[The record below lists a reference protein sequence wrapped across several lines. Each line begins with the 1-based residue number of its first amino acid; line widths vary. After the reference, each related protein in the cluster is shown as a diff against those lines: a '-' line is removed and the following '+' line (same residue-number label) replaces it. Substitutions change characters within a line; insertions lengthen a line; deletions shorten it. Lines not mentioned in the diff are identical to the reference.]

1 MSWCPGTFQAL
12 VGQTLCAMVC
22 LKTDPFLCILRAIL
36 SWPLFRRKLWV
47 DPAMETFRFLS
58 SSDITQSQTCQQLH
72 GRFSG
77 ASLPSLSSPMFLNRS
92 LIGMQPENITVSD
105 DPGSSQSQYS
115 SQTIT
120 RIINRIVDR
129 LISAIGPIIP
139 LPATSP
145 LTPVEVCRH
154 HFSAISQIS
163 VSHEH
168 FPGNIS
174 KVPSVQQFTEHTIRW
189 LQHANTA
196 YAERKSVMATH
207 YPPTEDFDVWT
218 SSVEVTKKKLGIFYP
233 KDYQTHELP
242 LLTDTSYLGL
252 HSLPE
257 YFDGTYIYSFVTTDN
272 VHSPSECLSAF
283 FHGPTVADCATT
295 LLACQY
301 RAIETII
308 GTDEFNKIFAAPASK
323 FRIARSLFV
332 SAISPETPLPA
343 ECENLQPIDLVNP
356 LHSLFD
362 DVRYSS
368 PLTPDSNPIERNLSE
383 ADIKEG
389 DILYIAGV
397 DRYTKKHHSGDDM
410 GFNLICTGQNS
421 SGRNLYLG
429 FCPDLFV
436 QPKTYDE
443 VKKMLIDG
451 YNEPQNSETIAA
463 IEPGVSG
470 YAELT
475 NDTVPDDHP
484 IVGITAVL
492 RYSPLRWEHLAL
504 QRDKAWHRQPLMP
517 ASQALAAVPL
527 ENGSPFPVEHFD
539 SDFDSFESLS
549 PQQELMK
556 ITALKFTHAVI
567 DGTVEP
573 SHKKPMG
580 LFLSGLAGIGK
591 THLCVAVAKKAAE
604 HGVKTLYID
613 EATVGGLL
621 NKLHGNLE
629 QWYCDINNMIADKDL
644 VVLDEVNSETGCAQ
658 MFLAETMQ
666 RVTTDNIAV
675 MVSSNNHIPVRYST
689 PDFLD
694 PLDKRAHNFLS
705 LSDLQ
710 GDSCRSQ
717 WWLSPEVQAGDKL
730 SRLGQYEGNKAAAV
744 ITEQP
749 VSLVDIARA
758 LNISADQIRRVGA
771 PMLPGE
777 KMFSSDYDCRDL
789 SKTQH
794 QAVVL
799 EFIKSGNK
807 SVGYFEISQFIN
819 IIQRVHDEGLKLIV
833 KTNNSKL
840 FTKEILEF
848 LNTDFLIQGERVRI
862 IDRLNHLFHEFF
874 IY

>member
-1 MSWCPGTFQAL
+1 
-12 VGQTLCAMVC
+12 
-22 LKTDPFLCILRAIL
+22 
-36 SWPLFRRKLWV
+36 
-47 DPAMETFRFLS
+47 METFRSYCS
-58 SSDITQSQTCQQLH
+58 SEISQSHTGLQLH

-77 ASLPSLSSPMFLNRS
+77 DSFRPPGSPRLLSHSLV
-92 LIGMQPENITVSD
+92 GVQTENKMVSD
-105 DPGSSQSQYS
+105 DTYCSRSGRSCP
-115 SQTIT
+115 
-120 RIINRIVDR
+120 RIRVRNRRAVDH
-129 LISAIGPIIP
+129 LISTGGPLPP

-145 LTPVEVCRH
+145 PPSVMVCRH
-154 HFSAISQIS
+154 HFSAISQITA
-163 VSHEH
+163 SHEY

-174 KVPSVQQFTEHTIRW
+174 KVPLVQQFTEHTIRW

-207 YPPTEDFDVWT
+207 YRPTGDCDAST
-218 SSVEVTKKKLGIFYP
+218 SSMPVTKKKLGIFYL

-242 LLTDTSYLGL
+242 LLANTSYLGL
-252 HSLPE
+252 HSLPN
-257 YFDGTYIYSFVTTDN
+257 YFDRTYKDSFVTKDN
-272 VHSPSECLSAF
+272 GHSPSECLSAF

-308 GTDEFNKIFAAPASK
+308 GTDEFNNIFAAPASK

-332 SAISPETPLPA
+332 RAISPATPLPA
-343 ECENLQPIDLVNP
+343 ELGNLQPIDIVNP

-362 DVRYSS
+362 NLRCSS
-368 PLTPDSNPIERNLSE
+368 QSSLCSNLMGKNLSE

-397 DRYTKKHHSGDDM
+397 DRYSKKHHSGDDM

-421 SGRNLYLG
+421 SGHNLYLG

-436 QPKTYDE
+436 QPKTYNQ
-443 VKKMLIDG
+443 VKEMLIDG
-451 YNEPQNSETIAA
+451 YNEPQNSATMAA
-463 IEPGVSG
+463 IQRGESG
-470 YAELT
+470 YAQLT

-484 IVGITAVL
+484 IVGITSAL
-492 RYSPLRWEHLAL
+492 RYSPLRWECLAL
-504 QRDKAWHRQPLMP
+504 RRDKAWHRQPLMP

-539 SDFDSFESLS
+539 SDFDHFESS
-549 PQQELMK
+549 SSQQELMK

-613 EATVGGLL
+613 EATVGDLL
-621 NKLHGNLE
+621 NKLHGNLK
-629 QWYCDINNMIADKDL
+629 QWHCDINNILADKDL
-644 VVLDEVNSETGCAQ
+644 VVFDDINSDTGCAQ
-658 MFLAETMQ
+658 MFLAKAMQ
-666 RVTTDNIAV
+666 RAMTDNIAV
-675 MVSSNNHIPVRYST
+675 MVSSNNHIPVRNST

-705 LSDLQ
+705 LSNLQ

-717 WWLSPEVQAGDKL
+717 WWQSPEVQAGDEL
-730 SRLGQYEGNKAAAV
+730 SRLGQYEGNKAAGV

-749 VSLVDIARA
+749 VSLVDIARE
-758 LNISADQIRRVGA
+758 LNISADQIRTVGA
-771 PMLPGE
+771 PILPGE
-777 KMFSSDYDCRDL
+777 KMFSSDYYCQDL

-799 EFIKSGNK
+799 EFIMTDDESSDGW
-807 SVGYFEISQFIN
+807 EIDQFIN
-819 IIQRVHDEGLKLIV
+819 IIQRVHDEGLKMII
-833 KTNNSKL
+833 KTNNSTL
-840 FTKEILEF
+840 FTKKILTF
-848 LNTDFLIQGERVRI
+848 LNTKILIQPEKIRI
-862 IDRLNHLFHEFF
+862 IDRLNHIFQEFF
-874 IY
+874 ICRNHILKDSDNKKCIFM

>member
-1 MSWCPGTFQAL
+1 
-12 VGQTLCAMVC
+12 
-22 LKTDPFLCILRAIL
+22 
-36 SWPLFRRKLWV
+36 
-47 DPAMETFRFLS
+47 METFRFNS
-58 SSDITQSQTCQQLH
+58 PSDITQSQACQQRR

-77 ASLPSLSSPMFLNRS
+77 AALPSPDSPMLLNRS
-92 LIGMQPENITVSD
+92 LIGMQPENRMVSD
-105 DPGSSQSQYS
+105 DAGSSRNRWS
-115 SQTIT
+115 SQIIA
-120 RIINRIVDR
+120 RIIIWAVDG
-129 LISAIGPIIP
+129 LTSIINPPTLLLAPTP
-139 LPATSP
+139 LLAHTPFLAPRPHTPA
-145 LTPVEVCRH
+145 EVCRH
-154 HFSAISQIS
+154 HFSAISQIT

-207 YPPTEDFDVWT
+207 YPPTEDSDAST
-218 SSVEVTKKKLGIFYP
+218 SSLEVIKKKLGIFYP
-233 KDYQTHELP
+233 EDYQTHELP
-242 LLTDTSYLGL
+242 LLTNTSYLGP

-257 YFDGTYIYSFVTTDN
+257 YFDRTYKDSFVTNDN
-272 VHSPSECLSAF
+272 GHSPSECLSAF

-308 GTDEFNKIFAAPASK
+308 GTDEFNNIFAAPASK
-323 FRIARSLFV
+323 FRIARSLFAE
-332 SAISPETPLPA
+332 AISPGTPLTA
-343 ECENLQPIDLVNP
+343 ECGDLQPIDLVNP
-356 LHSLFD
+356 LHPLFD
-362 DVRYSS
+362 NVRFSS
-368 PLTPDSNPIERNLSE
+368 LSTLCSNPMERNLSE

-397 DRYTKKHHSGDDM
+397 DRYINKHHSGANM

-436 QPKTYDE
+436 QPKTYDQI
-443 VKKMLIDG
+443 KKNLIDG

-463 IEPGVSG
+463 IERGETG
-470 YAELT
+470 CAHLT

-484 IVGITAVL
+484 IVGITIAL
-492 RYSPLRWEHLAL
+492 RYSPSRWEHLAL

-517 ASQALAAVPL
+517 ASQALTAVPL
-527 ENGSPFPVEHFD
+527 ENGSPFPAEHFD
-539 SDFDSFESLS
+539 SDFDCFESCS
-549 PQQELMK
+549 SQQELMK

-613 EATVGGLL
+613 EATVGELL

-629 QWYCDINNMIADKDL
+629 QWHRDINNILADKDL
-644 VVLDEVNSETGCAQ
+644 VVFDDINSDTGCAQ
-658 MFLAETMQ
+658 MFLAKIMQ
-666 RVTTDNIAV
+666 RAMTDNIAV

-717 WWLSPEVQAGDKL
+717 WWQSPEVQAGDKL

-771 PMLPGE
+771 PILPGE
-777 KMFSSDYDCRDL
+777 KMFSSDYYCQDL

-799 EFIKSGNK
+799 EFIMTDDKSSGRW
-807 SVGYFEISQFIN
+807 EINQFIN
-819 IIQRVHDEGLKLIV
+819 IIQRVHDEGLKMIV
-833 KTNNSKL
+833 KTNNSTL
-840 FTKEILEF
+840 FTKKILTF
-848 LNTDFLIQGERVRI
+848 LNTNILIQPEKIRI
-862 IDRLNHLFHEFF
+862 IDRLNHIFQEFF
-874 IY
+874 IC

>member
-1 MSWCPGTFQAL
+1 
-12 VGQTLCAMVC
+12 
-22 LKTDPFLCILRAIL
+22 
-36 SWPLFRRKLWV
+36 
-47 DPAMETFRFLS
+47 METFRFYC
-58 SSDITQSQTCQQLH
+58 SSDITQSRTCPQLH

-77 ASLPSLSSPMFLNRS
+77 DSLLPSGSPMLLNRA
-92 LIGMQPENITVSD
+92 LIGVQPENKMVSD
-105 DPGSSQSQYS
+105 DTGSSRSGRS
-115 SQTIT
+115 SQ
-120 RIINRIVDR
+120 RIRKRKAVDH
-129 LISAIGPIIP
+129 LISTRGPLTP
-139 LPATSP
+139 LPAARP

-154 HFSAISQIS
+154 HFSAIRQIT

-207 YPPTEDFDVWT
+207 YPSTRDSDALI
-218 SSVEVTKKKLGIFYP
+218 SSVEVTNKKRGIFYP

-242 LLTDTSYLGL
+242 LLTNTSYLGL

-257 YFDGTYIYSFVTTDN
+257 YFNRTYKDSFVAKDN
-272 VHSPSECLSAF
+272 GHSPSECLSAF
-283 FHGPTVADCATT
+283 FHGPTIADCATT

-332 SAISPETPLPA
+332 TAISPGTPLPA
-343 ECENLQPIDLVNP
+343 ECGHLQPIDLVNP
-356 LHSLFD
+356 LHRLFD
-362 DVRYSS
+362 NIRFSS
-368 PLTPDSNPIERNLSE
+368 PSTHCSNPMERNLSE

-397 DRYTKKHHSGDDM
+397 DRYSKKHHSGDDM

-429 FCPDLFV
+429 FCPDLFA
-436 QPKTYDE
+436 QPKTYDQI
-443 VKKMLIDG
+443 KKMLIDG
-451 YNEPQNSETIAA
+451 YNEPQDSGTIAA
-463 IEPGVSG
+463 IERGEPG
-470 YAELT
+470 YAQLT

-484 IVGITAVL
+484 IVGITIAL
-492 RYSPLRWEHLAL
+492 RYSPLCWEGLAL

-517 ASQALAAVPL
+517 ASQVLAAVPL

-539 SDFDSFESLS
+539 SDFDCFESFS
-549 PQQELMK
+549 SQQELMK

-613 EATVGGLL
+613 EATVGDLI
-621 NKLHGNLE
+621 NKLHGNLK
-629 QWYCDINNMIADKDL
+629 QWHCDINNMLADKDL
-644 VVLDEVNSETGCAQ
+644 VVFDDINSDTGCAQ
-658 MFLAETMQ
+658 MFLAEIMQ
-666 RVTTDNIAV
+666 RVMTDNIAV

-717 WWLSPEVQAGDKL
+717 WWQSPEVQAVDKL
-730 SRLGQYEGNKAAAV
+730 SRLGQYEGNKAAGV

-758 LNISADQIRRVGA
+758 LNISADQIFWVGA
-771 PMLPGE
+771 PILPEE
-777 KMFSSDYDCRDL
+777 KMFSSDYYCRDL

-807 SVGYFEISQFIN
+807 SVDYFEISQFIN

-840 FTKEILEF
+840 FTKKILKF
-848 LNTDFLIQGERVRI
+848 LNKDFLIQPEKIRI
-862 IDRLNHLFHEFF
+862 IDRLNHIFHEFF
-874 IY
+874 VY